1 MHQLYTISFSHYCE
15 KARWALDLSQER
27 YREHGYA
34 PMVHMLATLPRGG
47 RSTPLMVTAEGTTLS
62 DSSDILRYLDARAP
76 GLLYPVDEPARAQVL
91 ALEDSIDEELGPHAR
106 RMVYWAIF
114 QDGGPSL
121 IATMLR
127 SSLRGWQRRAAPL
140 LARVG
145 KPLIARGLKV
155 DAAGAERS
163 RAKVLTALD
172 RLDATLSDGRAFLVG
187 DHFSAADLTLAT
199 LLSPLV
205 QPPEHPITGPARALV
220 SGTPRL
226 DALRDEFCAR
236 PSGAFA
242 LRLYR
247 ELRTAKASA
256 A

>member
-1 MHQLYTISFSHYCE
+1 MHHLYTISFSHYCE
-15 KARWALDLSQER
+15 KARWALDLSGEP

-47 RSTPLMVTAEGTTLS
+47 RSTPLLVTAEGKTLP
-62 DSSDILRYLDARAP
+62 DSSDILLYLDARAP
-76 GLLYPVDEPARAQVL
+76 GLLYPPHEPERAEVL

-106 RMVYWAIF
+106 RMVYWALF

-121 IATMLR
+121 ISTMLR
-127 SSLRGWQRRAAPL
+127 SSLRGWQWHAAPL

-145 KPLIARGLKV
+145 KPMIARSLKV
-155 DAAGAERS
+155 DAAGAARS
-163 RAKVLTALD
+163 RAKVERALD
-172 RLDATLSDGRAFLVG
+172 RIDATLGDGREFLVG
-187 DHFSAADLTLAT
+187 EGFSAADLTLAT

-226 DALRDEFCAR
+226 DALRDEFAAR

-247 ELRTAKASA
+247 ELRRGKASA